1 MSDAWWQK
9 SHTEIFIQVAWHLG
23 SECSLTEAW
32 ILCWLWRMSRRD
44 STKRCV
50 PWMVSKTMTF
60 LVPQLQAVKDTFSNW
75 NRAVNFFEHVRPGTG
90 QLSEKK
96 EKTTWMLGD
105 LICNHELLLGYN
117 PKTNVK
123 PENDHF
129 QNRNLF
135 FYFQVL
141 VFWPERAMAV
151 FFLPYWCYDRRVL
164 TPQTVDL
171 NFSEVTQVSSWGDV
185 VWIY

>member
-1 MSDAWWQK
+1 M
-9 SHTEIFIQVAWHLG
+9 FIQVAWHLG

-60 LVPQLQAVKDTFSNW
+60 LVPQSQAVKDTFWNW
-75 NRAVNFFEHVRPGTG
+75 NRAVHFFEHVCPGTG

-105 LICNHELLLGYN
+105 LICNHELLKRYH

-123 PENDHF
+123 PENDL
-129 QNRNLF
+129 QYRNLF
-135 FYFQVL
+135 FHFQVL
-141 VFWPERAMAV
+141 VFGPEKPWHS
-151 FFLPYWCYDRRVL
+151 FFPPLLVL
-164 TPQTVDL
+164 QSQSPDTTNMLIYFVGLYKFPNYSIIVDL
-171 NFSEVTQVSSWGDV
+171 DFRNHPGV
-185 VWIY
+185 

>member
-9 SHTEIFIQVAWHLG
+9 SRTEMFIQVAWHLG

-50 PWMVSKTMTF
+50 PWMVSKTMIF
-60 LVPQLQAVKDTFSNW
+60 LVPQSQAVKDTFWNW
-75 NRAVNFFEHVRPGTG
+75 NRAVNFFEHVCPGAG

-105 LICNHELLLGYN
+105 LICNQWTCWRGIYN
-117 PKTNVK
+117 RYITPK
-123 PENDHF
+123 
-129 QNRNLF
+129 QMWNLK
-135 FYFQVL
+135 
-141 VFWPERAMAV
+141 MIISKIGI
-151 FFLPYWCYDRRVL
+151 C
-164 TPQTVDL
+164 
-171 NFSEVTQVSSWGDV
+171 SS
-185 VWIY
+185 IFRS